1 MLKAGNIDFFKYRF
15 LFFGVSFLLMAAF
28 VGGAVYRYKTR
39 GSVFTYSVD
48 FTGGT
53 EVRLGFSGAEKVTG
67 ERVEQILASQGID
80 GATTRD
86 FANGEVLV
94 RVRGFENDSRGL
106 ADRIQGYIEASVS
119 GTKVSILQ
127 TDSVGAAVGDE
138 LRHNSTKAV
147 LFVLLIMLLYI
158 ALRFWSFSFAMGAIV
173 ALFHDVIA
181 ILTLVI
187 VLDLEISLN
196 IIAAILFILG
206 YSINDTIVVFSRI
219 REHFNAHEKGS
230 ALAIAN
236 KSINET
242 LRRTILTS
250 VATALTVVALLFG
263 AGVLRLLAMALLM
276 GIVFGTYSSIYIA
289 TPTMLLLNRGKKST
303 GS

>member
-1 MLKAGNIDFFKYRF
+1 MLKAGRIDFFKYRS
-15 LFFGVSFLLMAAF
+15 LFYAISFVLMASF
-28 VGGAVYRYKTR
+28 FGGAVYRYKTR
-39 GSVFTYSVD
+39 GTVFTYSVD

-53 EVRLGFSGAEKVTG
+53 EVRLGFSGTEKVTG
-67 ERVEQILASQGID
+67 ERVEQILAAQGIE

-106 ADRIQGYIEASVS
+106 SQRMQEALEKEISGIQV
-119 GTKVSILQ
+119 TILQ

-138 LRHNSTKAV
+138 LRRNSSIAV
-147 LFVLLIMLLYI
+147 VLVLLIMLLYI
-158 ALRFWSFSFAMGAIV
+158 AMRFWSFSFAMGAIV

-187 VLDLEISLN
+187 WLDLEISLN

-219 REHFNAHEKGS
+219 REHFRSHEKGT
-230 ALAIAN
+230 AWEIAN
-236 KSINET
+236 LSINET

-250 VATALTVVALLFG
+250 IATSLTVLALLFG
-263 AGVLRLLAMALLM
+263 TGVLRLLAMALLM

-289 TPTMLLLNRGKKST
+289 TPTMLLFTRGRKNS